1 MMLLDNTVLSKKDSV
16 MRHFRYGFMLSAL
29 LLATSPAFA
38 RDDVLMLPIANAMAT
53 PQAQQKLGN
62 SVKFFFGTHP
72 ATRITQSFGNFVANP
87 KTNAFAKSEATACEW
102 VFLSALISL
111 QERAASVGANAVVN
125 IESFYQ
131 KHEVSSQTEYE
142 CHKGFLMAGV
152 ALRGDL
158 VRLAD
163 H

>member
-1 MMLLDNTVLSKKDSV
+1 
-16 MRHFRYGFMLSAL
+16 MRYFRYGIMLSAL
-29 LLATSPAFA
+29 LLTTLPAFA
-38 RDDVLMLPIANAMAT
+38 ADEVLMLPIASAMAT

-62 SVKFFFGTHP
+62 SVKFYFGTHP
-72 ATRITQSFGNFVANP
+72 ATRVIRTFGNTVANP
-87 KTNAFAKSEATACEW
+87 KTNGFAKSAGTACEW

-111 QERAASVGANAVVN
+111 QERAAEVGANAVVN
-125 IESFYQ
+125 ITSFYD